1 MPIKGLTNQ
10 YRPVRLG
17 KIHLGIIQ
25 KSSKT
30 GNDYPTEVD
39 YFVIPDELKKFYGE
53 KPKALNIRLP
63 SAYFDKNFDGYL
75 EKVFPQ
81 YLKRYQGGK
90 DYGVLVCKGDGET
103 AIAIDPESKTGLTE
117 KPCPCPFLEDGT
129 CKRIGIFRFRV
140 EEMPSLNIYQITT
153 SSFNSILN
161 LNSFC
166 RDLLEHCLTIG
177 ADPSFYHLILSRTEQ
192 KVQRLEKGEAKS
204 SRHYILTLDI
214 NQNHHKSLFDIS
226 IPRAIKESQ
235 VPAAKLP
242 PPDESRDERF
252 FPVTETIT
260 PDIKIEMPPEK
271 AEDEMPARPVPDSE
285 IAELTKQVS
294 ELLDE
299 AIKKDIAL
307 TQAAID
313 KIDEAL
319 DTQEKE
325 KLEASV
331 VFLRRKIEK
340 AVVK

>member
-1 MPIKGLTNQ
+1 MPIKGITNQ

-17 KIHLGIIQ
+17 KIHLGVMQ
-25 KSSKT
+25 KHPKT
-30 GNDYPTEVD
+30 QKEYPVEVD
-39 YFVIPDELKKFYGE
+39 YFVIPDELKPFYGE

-103 AIAIDPESKTGLTE
+103 AIAIDPESKTGLAE
-117 KPCPCPFLEDGT
+117 KPCPCPYLEDGT
-129 CKRIGIFRFRV
+129 CKRIGIFRFRIQ
-140 EEMPSLNIYQITT
+140 EMPSLNIYQITT

-161 LNSFC
+161 INSFC

-177 ADPSFYHLILSRTEQ
+177 ADPSFYHLVLRRSEQ

-214 NQNHHKSLFDIS
+214 DQRYHKSLFDVS
-226 IPRAIKESQ
+226 VPKAIKEES

-252 FPVTETIT
+252 FPAEQSEPEAASTEIMDDSQ
-260 PDIKIEMPPEK
+260 PGQ
-271 AEDEMPARPVPDSE
+271 DSE

-299 AIKKDIAL
+299 AIRKDVAL

-319 DTQEKE
+319 DTQDKE
-325 KLEASV
+325 KLEASI

>member
-1 MPIKGLTNQ
+1 MPIKGITNQ

-17 KIHLGIIQ
+17 KIHLGIMQ
-25 KSSKT
+25 KHPKT
-30 GNDYPTEVD
+30 QKEYPVEVD
-39 YFVIPDELKKFYGE
+39 YFVIPDELKPFYGE

-103 AIAIDPESKTGLTE
+103 AIAIDPESKTGLAE
-117 KPCPCPFLEDGT
+117 KPCPCPYLEDGT
-129 CKRIGIFRFRV
+129 CKRIGIFRFRIQ
-140 EEMPSLNIYQITT
+140 EMPSLNIYQITT

-161 LNSFC
+161 INSFC

-177 ADPSFYHLILSRTEQ
+177 ADPSFYHLVLRRAEQ

-214 NQNHHKSLFDIS
+214 DQRYHKSLFDIS
-226 IPRAIKESQ
+226 IPKAIKEES

-252 FPVTETIT
+252 FPPEQDT
-260 PDIKIEMPPEK
+260 PPENI
-271 AEDEMPARPVPDSE
+271 ENEIPAQPVPDSE
-285 IAELTKQVS
+285 IAELTKKVND
-294 ELLDE
+294 LLDE
-299 AIKKDIAL
+299 IIEKDIAL

-319 DTQEKE
+319 DTQDKE
-325 KLEASV
+325 KLEASI

>member
-1 MPIKGLTNQ
+1 MPIKGITNQ

-17 KIHLGIIQ
+17 KIHLGVIQ
-25 KSSKT
+25 KHPKT
-30 GNDYPTEVD
+30 QKEYPVEVD
-39 YFVIPDELKKFYGE
+39 YFVIPDELKPFYGE
-53 KPKALNIRLP
+53 KPKALNVRLP
-63 SAYFDKNFDGYL
+63 SAYFEKNFDGYL

-103 AIAIDPESKTGLTE
+103 AVAIDPESKTGLTE
-117 KPCPCPFLEDGT
+117 KPCPCQYLEDGT
-129 CKRIGIFRFRV
+129 CKRIGIFRFRIQ
-140 EEMPSLNIYQITT
+140 EMPSLNIYQITT

-161 LNSFC
+161 INSFC

-177 ADPSFYHLILSRTEQ
+177 ADPSFYHLVLRRSEQ

-214 NQNHHKSLFDIS
+214 DQRYHKSLFDVS
-226 IPRAIKESQ
+226 VPKAIKEES

-252 FPVTETIT
+252 FPDEQNESEAAISEMLD
-260 PDIKIEMPPEK
+260 DIQPGQ
-271 AEDEMPARPVPDSE
+271 DSE
-285 IAELTKQVS
+285 IAELTKQVG

-299 AIKKDIAL
+299 AIRKDVAL

-331 VFLRRKIEK
+331 VFLKRKIEK

>member
-1 MPIKGLTNQ
+1 MPIKGITNQ

-17 KIHLGIIQ
+17 KIHLGIMQ
-25 KSSKT
+25 KHPKT
-30 GNDYPTEVD
+30 QKEYPVEVD
-39 YFVIPDELKKFYGE
+39 YFVIPDELKPFYGE

-103 AIAIDPESKTGLTE
+103 AIAIDPESKTGLAE
-117 KPCPCPFLEDGT
+117 KPCPCPYLEDGT
-129 CKRIGIFRFRV
+129 CKRIGIFRFRIQ
-140 EEMPSLNIYQITT
+140 EMPSLNIYQITT

-161 LNSFC
+161 INSFC

-177 ADPSFYHLILSRTEQ
+177 ADPSFYHLVLRRSEQ

-214 NQNHHKSLFDIS
+214 DQRYHKSLFDIS
-226 IPRAIKESQ
+226 IPKAIKEES

-252 FPVTETIT
+252 FPPEQDT
-260 PDIKIEMPPEK
+260 PPENI
-271 AEDEMPARPVPDSE
+271 ENEIPAQPVPDSE
-285 IAELTKQVS
+285 IAELTKKVND
-294 ELLDE
+294 LLDE
-299 AIKKDIAL
+299 IIEKDIAL

-319 DTQEKE
+319 DTQDKE
-325 KLEASV
+325 KLEASI